1 MSDFFPISSVDR
13 REEMIRLHNAVK
25 NNVAGAIP
33 IPELKDDGELPD
45 QTGHKHKRTAPP
57 TEDKAAATDTLLGNG
72 TQDDGGLA
80 DDDDAHSID
89 VTV

>member
-25 NNVAGAIP
+25 NNVAGAIA

-45 QTGHKHKRTAPP
+45 QPGHKHKRTTPP
-57 TEDKAAATDTLLGNG
+57 ADENTAAADSLPGNG
-72 TQDDGGLA
+72 TVDDGGLA